1 MTKDKYPNTCRG
13 FIPKDDSFTN
23 EMMSWINKALNYEKL
38 KDIENCNYCCEKA
51 ISMGHF
57 GIYPYKRLI
66 INYVKAKDW
75 DNALRVCDK
84 VFENERVFDHK
95 KFFKDKNSTWE
106 EISSYALSRKEF
118 ALNKLGYKEYQL
130 KND

>member
-1 MTKDKYPNTCRG
+1 MIEDKYPNTHKG
-13 FIPKDDSFTN
+13 FIPGDDPFTK

-57 GIYPYKRLI
+57 GTYPYKRLI
-66 INYVKAKDW
+66 VNYVKAKDW
-75 DNALRVCDK
+75 NNALRVCDK
-84 VFENERVFDHK
+84 VLENERFFDHR

-106 EISSYALSRKEF
+106 EISSYALKRKGLI
-118 ALNKLGYKEYQL
+118 LNQIQKEL
-130 KND
+130 